1 MKNKSLIA
9 GLLLAT
15 MTALPAAA
23 QSNKDYEPYPYNFIS
38 VQGGGQ
44 VTFTNCAIDKLATPI
59 GAVSVGRFFTPAV
72 GARLNAQGF
81 NNKSGYKVGDN
92 AETFKFKYVTT
103 DLDLMFNLSNIICPK
118 KTHTFNAIL
127 IGGVG
132 LTYAWDNDEQATLL
146 RQLGRTEP
154 MAWKDDRLVHN
165 FRIGMQFEVNVAKHW
180 GINLEVAANNLHDRF
195 NCKLNGNPDW
205 QATAMLGL
213 TYKFGFKKVKVAPAP
228 APAPEP
234 KPQPKPE
241 PKPVVPAPQPEP
253 EPKPEPKPQ
262 PQPKV
267 KEKTSINVFFKIASS
282 KVTAAEEVKVAKLA
296 EWLKAHPT
304 AKVQLTAYADAGTG
318 NATINKAISEKRAAA
333 VKTMLI
339 NKYGIDSSRI
349 ASDYKGDTVQPF
361 PENDNNRVVVGLAEE
376 Q

>member
-1 MKNKSLIA
+1 
-9 GLLLAT
+9 
-15 MTALPAAA
+15 
-23 QSNKDYEPYPYNFIS
+23 
-38 VQGGGQ
+38 
-44 VTFTNCAIDKLATPI
+44 
-59 GAVSVGRFFTPAV
+59 
-72 GARLNAQGF
+72 
-81 NNKSGYKVGDN
+81 
-92 AETFKFKYVTT
+92 
-103 DLDLMFNLSNIICPK
+103 
-118 KTHTFNAIL
+118 
-127 IGGVG
+127 
-132 LTYAWDNDEQATLL
+132 
-146 RQLGRTEP
+146 
-154 MAWKDDRLVHN
+154 
-165 FRIGMQFEVNVAKHW
+165 
-180 GINLEVAANNLHDRF
+180 
-195 NCKLNGNPDW
+195 

-213 TYKFGFKKVKVAPAP
+213 TYKFGFKKVKVAPTPAP
-228 APAPEP
+228 APAP
-234 KPQPKPE
+234 KPAPKPE
-241 PKPVVPAPQPEP
+241 PKPVVPAPQPKP
-253 EPKPEPKPQ
+253 EPKPEPKLQ